1 VSGTFS
7 PTEQLVDFA
16 YIKQG
21 ILGIAERFAEYVS
34 PVFRKNILELR
45 TLTRKGVFKIL
56 SVTGSLPAGEMGWRW
71 SGALGVIALVSFF
84 SLQYEGQKAT
94 NNKQPETPAMSR
106 VASQSRVLG
115 VKDLGFEVWGGNQ
128 DPNLTEQ
135 LEQWSESQ
143 ISTLLPLYE
152 KRVKSH
158 PDLMGSMVLQLKTD
172 AAGVV
177 VQVTELQSRLKD
189 PEFKEAVVKQAYQW
203 KFAGARAEPLQ
214 IEYPL
219 LFVPGGMDPMTLV
232 RWELALASRPDGEK
246 ATQASTD
253 SAQDSAPV
261 QDEEVQGLSPVAPPS
276 RSEEALLRNES
287 FENPAPSPL
296 NGAAKPEEPAA
307 SNGRSVSKGKI
318 KRAAVMRKVPLS
330 VAETNS
336 AEIRIEPVAATER
349 SDEGLGTYKAR
360 VTTTVREDRGFAAP
374 PLETIPAGTE
384 VNILEAKGEWFRV
397 RTNGGT
403 GKIGYVRKEFVVPA
417 QP

>member
-1 VSGTFS
+1 
-7 PTEQLVDFA
+7 
-16 YIKQG
+16 
-21 ILGIAERFAEYVS
+21 
-34 PVFRKNILELR
+34 
-45 TLTRKGVFKIL
+45 
-56 SVTGSLPAGEMGWRW
+56 
-71 SGALGVIALVSFF
+71 
-84 SLQYEGQKAT
+84 
-94 NNKQPETPAMSR
+94 
-106 VASQSRVLG
+106 
-115 VKDLGFEVWGGNQ
+115 
-128 DPNLTEQ
+128 
-135 LEQWSESQ
+135 
-143 ISTLLPLYE
+143 
-152 KRVKSH
+152 
-158 PDLMGSMVLQLKTD
+158 
-172 AAGVV
+172 
-177 VQVTELQSRLKD
+177 
-189 PEFKEAVVKQAYQW
+189 
-203 KFAGARAEPLQ
+203 
-214 IEYPL
+214 
-219 LFVPGGMDPMTLV
+219 MDPMTLV

-246 ATQASTD
+246 ATHASTD

-276 RSEEALLRNES
+276 RSEEAMLRNES

-336 AEIRIEPVAATER
+336 AEIRIEPVAATET

-403 GKIGYVRKEFVVPA
+403 GKVGYIRKEFVVPA
-417 QP
+417 EP